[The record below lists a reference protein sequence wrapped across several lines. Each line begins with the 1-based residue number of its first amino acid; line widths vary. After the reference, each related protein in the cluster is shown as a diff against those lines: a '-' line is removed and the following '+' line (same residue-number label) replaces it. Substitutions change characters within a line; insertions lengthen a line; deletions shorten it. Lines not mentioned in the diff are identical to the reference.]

1 MADKDNKQ
9 SGKESQEKSSGQEAA
24 NVADLSIPT
33 IIAALHENAVNK
45 ANAAA
50 KGVKVINS
58 AIDNES
64 GKAGLKSAGEHIISV
79 LPLKPETPVE
89 KKTAIEVL

>member
-64 GKAGLKSAGEHIISV
+64 RKASLKSAGEHIISV